1 MMAVQDLG
9 FITVAEKFLHELSAP
24 ITVWSMVMLFTNGE
38 KKKPDFNFNILV
50 PALKQLCGRRKTFIN
65 YWYKEKINTQNC

>member
-24 ITVWSMVMLFTNGE
+24 ITVWSIVMLFTNGE
-38 KKKPDFNFNILV
+38 KKKSDFNFNILV
-50 PALKQLCGRRKTFIN
+50 PALKQL
-65 YWYKEKINTQNC
+65 